1 MPPYWSDM
9 SGNYFLWLH
18 ESPGDGSL
26 FGQNKWEEFSFIRTP
41 SLSERSNRLLSLSR
55 TRKNFVFKL
64 QKHPSVLRVH
74 PPKSKT
80 VSKFFVVFKFL
91 VERSVSFLDSDLW
104 SLISEIAL
112 NVLRVLDCL
121 LLNNY
126 CLIRLGVVYAC
137 FWYKFW
143 VFRYTK

>member
-41 SLSERSNRLLSLSR
+41 SLSERSSCLPSLSR
-55 TRKNFVFKL
+55 NRKDFVFKL
-64 QKHPSVLRVH
+64 QEHPSVLRIH
-74 PPKSKT
+74 PPNSKT
-80 VSKFFVVFKFL
+80 VSSFFIIFKFL
-91 VERSVSFLDSDLW
+91 VEWSVSFLDSDLW
-104 SLISEIAL
+104 SLISETAL
-112 NVLRVLDCL
+112 NVLRVLDCF